1 MGVRNRDEVMA
12 ALQRRIASTAIAA
25 EGETLWL
32 AADRQDTGEPRRR
45 TRPDVGEPRPRHRR
59 ARVHGP
65 SGPSETGYAT
75 EGGRAVLRLPCFVA
89 IGPPLRVSLLHE
101 RLTGYVQGVR
111 CSHEEGD
118 TMFDGLDAT
127 AMLATRDLRRA
138 RGFYEDVLG
147 FTVSEDASGGIV
159 SFQSGRTPVALYESE
174 FAGTNQANALA
185 WSVDDTFDD
194 IVQALRA
201 RGVTFERYD
210 DLPGLTLQ
218 GDVHVADGF
227 KGVWFKDPDGNILH
241 INGR

>member
-32 AADRQDTGEPRRR
+32 AADRQDTGEPVAELVLTWVSHDHATGELGFTVHPAHQRR
-45 TRPDVGEPRPRHRR
+45 
-59 ARVHGP
+59 
-65 SGPSETGYAT
+65 GYAT
-75 EGGRAVLRLPCFVA
+75 EGGRAVLRLPCSVA
-89 IGPPLRVSLLHE
+89 MGPPRPEPFERATDRVCRRGSLR
-101 RLTGYVQGVR
+101 
-111 CSHEEGD
+111 SHAEGD
-118 TMFDGLDAT
+118 TMFEGLDAT

-174 FAGTNQANALA
+174 YAGTNQANALA

-194 IVQALRA
+194 IVQALRD
-201 RGVTFERYD
+201 RKVTFERYD